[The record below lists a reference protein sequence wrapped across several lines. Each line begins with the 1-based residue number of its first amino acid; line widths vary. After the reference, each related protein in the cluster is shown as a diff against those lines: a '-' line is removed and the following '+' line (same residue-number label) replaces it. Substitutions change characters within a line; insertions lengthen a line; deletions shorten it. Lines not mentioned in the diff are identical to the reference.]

1 MFDYHLSAV
10 APLSHREPLAYL
22 RAPRTVPTL
31 VSRFTNPGPPVQ
43 NGTTPN
49 ERSIFALPKERL
61 SGGHALSE
69 GTHNGGAAN
78 QEV

>member
-1 MFDYHLSAV
+1 MFDYHLTAV

-22 RAPRTVPTL
+22 MAPRTVPTL
-31 VSRFTNPGPPVQ
+31 VNRFTYPRPPVQ

-61 SGGHALSE
+61 SGGHVLSE
-69 GTHNGGAAN
+69 GTYSSGAAN

>member
-1 MFDYHLSAV
+1 MFDYHLTAV

-22 RAPRTVPTL
+22 MAPRTVPTL
-31 VSRFTNPGPPVQ
+31 VGRFTNPRPPVQ

-49 ERSIFALPKERL
+49 EREDLGLTEGAALTRPC
-61 SGGHALSE
+61 ASE
-69 GTHNGGAAN
+69 GTYNGGAAN